1 MSNVVSA
8 VDHANLADVRALN
21 RVTLWKLLA
30 IIPVM
35 WLFCA
40 SMVPLYRQICQVLG
54 ISATKAVPANTQI
67 DSSRKVKVEFV
78 ANVNQNFAWSFEP
91 IDKMVE
97 VHPGAFVTIN
107 YRVTNRMDHA
117 TTGRAVPSLGP
128 LEAGR
133 YFNKTACF
141 CFTNQ
146 TLQAGE
152 TRNMPV
158 TFVVDPAL
166 PKDIGAIALSYT
178 FFDVSEE
185 QKKS

>member
-8 VDHANLADVRALN
+8 VDHANIADVRALN

-30 IIPVM
+30 IVPVM

-91 IDKMVE
+91 IDKMIE

-107 YRVTNRMDHA
+107 YRVTNRTSSRCMVHAVSHTIIDRYKCARMDFNHFVN
-117 TTGRAVPSLGP
+117 G
-128 LEAGR
+128 LE
-133 YFNKTACF
+133 
-141 CFTNQ
+141 
-146 TLQAGE
+146 
-152 TRNMPV
+152 
-158 TFVVDPAL
+158 
-166 PKDIGAIALSYT
+166 
-178 FFDVSEE
+178 
-185 QKKS
+185 